1 MKLKKKVLE
10 IKNSIK
16 KVKTELASIENR
28 ADQME
33 ERISDIKDSDLEMM
47 QRKEDRDLGIKKVQ
61 EPY

>member
-1 MKLKKKVLE
+1 
-10 IKNSIK
+10 
-16 KVKTELASIENR
+16 
-28 ADQME
+28 ME